1 MKARDMGDP
10 NMETA
15 LRWAN
20 DLGPSPILPS
30 SLQDVTQRA
39 KLVYTI
45 NTPKL
50 ANSLFADFHGNLSIE
65 EKAQCQN
72 TIARLSRAYILDVTD
87 DKVLM
92 NVSLRI
98 WSGCLSAAKTIA
110 LKTMDGPI
118 TSENRESIIKQIEH
132 IAQGDSIYRAG
143 VEAAPSFKRLLK
155 EDYSFE
161 GIPKN
166 SVVRRYT

>member
-1 MKARDMGDP
+1 MKAREMSDP

-20 DLGPSPILPS
+20 ELGSCPTLPS
-30 SLQDVTQRA
+30 SLQDVTQRS
-39 KLVYTI
+39 KLVYKI

-50 ANSLFADFHGNLSIE
+50 VKSLFADFHGNLSIE

-87 DKVLM
+87 DKVIM
-92 NVSLRI
+92 NISLRI

-110 LKTMDGPI
+110 FQTVDGPN
-118 TSENRESIIKQIEH
+118 TPENRESIFRQIEL
-132 IAQGDSIYRAG
+132 IAQGDPIFRAG
-143 VEAAPSFKRLLK
+143 VEAAPSFRRLLK

-161 GIPKN
+161 GVPKN
-166 SVVRRYT
+166 SVVRRYP